1 MKAALFVLAFIATM
15 LPVFAEERF
24 LLAADNQV
32 IEVNRAGKVTDILK
46 HPGHGGIYD
55 AWRLPDGG
63 IAYSHR
69 GGLAVFDENKKLLMA
84 HSAVRGDKGSEA
96 NSCAVLEGGLY
107 FALMDSGANQIRTV
121 DRTGTIV
128 SETPL
133 PDLSVE
139 PLHFRYRTIR
149 EIPGANAFWA
159 CQYGRKTLLK
169 VEAKTGTI
177 MQSIPLEP
185 LLSPTPTVQKAFA
198 VTQCGDGTLFVSTST
213 GCQLLHIDESGK
225 KLAGWTSQELG
236 ISCRYLLGMQY
247 LKNGNVVVACGDY
260 HLKNAEEGGDLLVEI
275 DQNGKVIWQLKRE
288 GLVDQIE
295 GAVDK
300 STGMEEMRITNVH
313 VYDNEQ
319 LSECLNVKR

>member
-1 MKAALFVLAFIATM
+1 MKAALFALASIAMTLQM
-15 LPVFAEERF
+15 SAEERF

-63 IAYSHR
+63 MVYSHR
-69 GGLAVFDENKKLLMA
+69 GGLAVFDGNKNLLMEHA
-84 HSAVRGDKGSEA
+84 AIRSDKGSEA
-96 NSCAVLEGGLY
+96 NSCAVLEGGSL
-107 FALMDSGANQIRTV
+107 FALMDSGACQIRTV
-121 DRTGTIV
+121 DRTGTIM

-133 PDLSVE
+133 PDLSDE

-149 EIPGANAFWA
+149 QVPGANAFWA

-177 MQSIPLEP
+177 LQSIPLDP
-185 LLSPTPTVQKAFA
+185 LLSPTSAVKKAFA
-198 VTQCGDGTLFVSTST
+198 VAQCGDGTLFVATST
-213 GCQLLHIDESGK
+213 GCQLLRINESGK

-247 LKNGNVVVACGDY
+247 LKNGNVMVACGDY
-260 HLKNAEEGGDLLVEI
+260 HLKSAGEGGDLLAEI
-275 DQNGKVIWQLKRE
+275 DQNGRVTWQLQR
-288 GLVDQIE
+288 GQLVDQIE

-300 STGMEEMRITNVH
+300 TTGMEEMRITNVH
-313 VYDNEQ
+313 VYDNEH
-319 LSECLNVKR
+319 LGECLNVRR

>member
-1 MKAALFVLAFIATM
+1 MKAALFALASIAMT
-15 LPVFAEERF
+15 LPIPAEERF

-32 IEVNRAGKVTDILK
+32 IEVNRAGTVTDILK

-63 IAYSHR
+63 MVYSHR
-69 GGLAVFDENKKLLMA
+69 GGLAVFDGNKKLLMEHA
-84 HSAVRGDKGSEA
+84 AIRSDKGSEA
-96 NSCAVLEGGLY
+96 NSCAVLEGGSL
-107 FALMDSGANQIRTV
+107 FALMDSGACQIRTV
-121 DRTGTIV
+121 DRTGTIM

-133 PDLSVE
+133 PDLSDE

-149 EIPGANAFWA
+149 QVPGANAFWA

-177 MQSIPLEP
+177 LQSIPLDP
-185 LLSPTPTVQKAFA
+185 LLAPTPAVKKAFA
-198 VTQCGDGTLFVSTST
+198 VAQCGDGTLFVATST
-213 GCQLLHIDESGK
+213 GCQLLRINESGK

-247 LKNGNVVVACGDY
+247 LKNGDIMVACGDY
-260 HLKNAEEGGDLLVEI
+260 HLKSAGEGGDLLAEI
-275 DQNGKVIWQLKRE
+275 DQNGRVTWRLQRE
-288 GLVDQIE
+288 QLVDQIE

-300 STGMEEMRITNVH
+300 TTGMEEMRITNVH
-313 VYDNEQ
+313 VYDNEH
-319 LSECLNVKR
+319 LGECLNVSR